1 MNIDSL
7 PPSPEPTGIIK
18 DVTVAQLHDLRDELI
33 GIERNIAEMPSQPAD
48 RTSLQAMQ
56 GFLDAYQAAFLDLS
70 SYRDAADLR
79 ILDQAFFDSM
89 IDSLESA
96 FLHLQTIMTSFLY
109 DQDWIDLYNA
119 VFEAATDVADEL
131 RALRV
136 VVAAQISKRGH
147 IQEAVTIDGL
157 TRRLTNGAV

>member
-1 MNIDSL
+1 
-7 PPSPEPTGIIK
+7 
-18 DVTVAQLHDLRDELI
+18 
-33 GIERNIAEMPSQPAD
+33 
-48 RTSLQAMQ
+48 
-56 GFLDAYQAAFLDLS
+56 
-70 SYRDAADLR
+70 
-79 ILDQAFFDSM
+79 M

-147 IQEAVTIDGL
+147 IQEAATIDGL
-157 TRRLTNGAV
+157 AGRPTNGEV